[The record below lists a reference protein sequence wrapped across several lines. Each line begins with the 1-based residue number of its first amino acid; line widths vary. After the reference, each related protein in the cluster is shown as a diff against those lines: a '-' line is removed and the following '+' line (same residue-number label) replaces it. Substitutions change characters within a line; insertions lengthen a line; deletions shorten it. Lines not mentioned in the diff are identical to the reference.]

1 MSPEGLEGL
10 LERTARDLTR
20 SLDAKLQGSMK
31 EAVAALATDLQADL
45 GALRG
50 QQTRADGEFKEQRL
64 RIETQR
70 QVSRALSR
78 FVLLRARSLTH
89 FRSLELARALSRFL
103 SLPSSLSLSLSLSL
117 SRSLFGSLTLSL
129 SHTLSLPLPFPP
141 APPRLPASG
150 RWSI

>member
-103 SLPSSLSLSLSLSL
+103 SLPSSLSLSLSLSRL
-117 SRSLFGSLTLSL
+117 LFGSLTLSL